1 MATVDKH
8 PGSSFRLNHT
18 HNTMYTKSVPITIAV
33 VSSNLE
39 QGEVYNIIW

>member
-8 PGSSFRLNHT
+8 PRSSFRFDHT
-18 HNTMYTKSVPITIAV
+18 RNTMNTKSVPITIAV

-39 QGEVYNIIW
+39 QGEVYNII